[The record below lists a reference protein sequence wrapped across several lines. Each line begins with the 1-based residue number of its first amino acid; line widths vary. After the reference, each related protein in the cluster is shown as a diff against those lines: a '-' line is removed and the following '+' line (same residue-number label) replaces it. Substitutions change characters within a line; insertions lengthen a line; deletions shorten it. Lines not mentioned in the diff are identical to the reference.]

1 MKNTL
6 IDSHKRNLRR
16 LNIGILS
23 AFCLF
28 IGGLAFSISK
38 LTAAP
43 DIEQLIAEKTV
54 KGLILSPDKKPIP
67 GAVIIVKDKTT
78 GTVTDING
86 VFSLDLRKFDEASIT
101 LVIAMIGYES
111 KEVEVKTNK
120 LPTDLGKITL
130 KKEAE

>member
-6 IDSHKRNLRR
+6 INSHKRNLRR

-28 IGGLAFSISK
+28 IGGLVFSITK

-43 DIEQLIAEKTV
+43 DTEQLIAEKTV

-67 GAVIIVKDKTT
+67 GAVIIIKDTTT
-78 GTVTDING
+78 GTVTDVNG
-86 VFSLDLRKFDEASIT
+86 VFSLNLKYFEEASVT
-101 LVIAMIGYES
+101 LKIAMIGYES
-111 KEVEVKTNK
+111 KEIEVKTNK
-120 LPTDLGKITL
+120 LPIDLGKMTL
-130 KKEAE
+130 KKEAK